1 MEGSRPVTR
10 PTRFASHFTNK
21 QATFAHGTTGW
32 HHERTGINAP
42 ENTLWRVA
50 TWFRRVVPVGLL
62 LALAIGP
69 LSGFIVT
76 WLRVYAAYGWN
87 AAWIQIQQWPG

>member
-1 MEGSRPVTR
+1 MRLWAGGSDAGRGVKR
-10 PTRFASHFTNK
+10 YA
-21 QATFAHGTTGW
+21 A
-32 HHERTGINAP
+32 
-42 ENTLWRVA
+42 LV
-50 TWFRRVVPVGLL
+50 

-69 LSGFIVT
+69 MTGFIVT